1 MNSAEGA
8 GAVLEEVRRV
18 ADAAVAKLAV
28 TDRALHPLTD
38 AGNAERFVARYGQA
52 VRHVHGWG
60 TWLLWDGIRWARDER
75 REVRELAIETAR
87 HLYSES
93 VHIEDPKARE
103 AVGRHA
109 VKAEARERI
118 MAALDLASSMAP
130 VAVLPDDLDRNPLLL
145 NVENGTIDLSTGK
158 LRPHT
163 PADLLTKLAR
173 VAYDPAAAAP
183 RWTAFLEQ
191 VIPDA
196 EVRAYFKR
204 AIGYACTGSVSEHVL
219 FFCYGTGANGKSTFL
234 ETVRDLLGEGE
245 YAKAAQPDLLLAKK
259 QERHTV
265 ELADLRGMRLVST
278 VEAGEGRAW
287 DEVRVKWLTGGDT
300 VSARLMYGNPFSF
313 TPTHKF
319 LVAANHKPR
328 VSGTDVGFWR
338 RVHMIPWTVTIP
350 ESQRDPDL
358 RAKLRAELPGILRW
372 VVEGA
377 VEWRRAGLRP
387 PPAVL
392 AATQEYRSGED
403 VIAAFLDER
412 CELEDGARVVAAAL
426 YGEFRAWAERAGERP
441 LSAIRFGEAM
451 EERGYQRVKS
461 NGQKWFGGVQLK
473 AGRDA

>member
-1 MNSAEGA
+1 MNQATPLPKLAEDMTA
-8 GAVLEEVRRV
+8 SEV
-18 ADAAVAKLAV
+18 DAAP
-28 TDRALHPLTD
+28 PLTD
-38 AGNAERFVARYGQA
+38 AGNAERFVARHGHA
-52 VRHVHGWG
+52 ARFVHGWDA
-60 TWLLWDGIRWARDER
+60 WFLWDGARWARDER
-75 REVRELAIETAR
+75 REVRELAIETMRSLLAEAAD
-87 HLYSES
+87 L
-93 VHIEDPKARE
+93 EDPDERKRL
-103 AVGRHA
+103 VKHA
-109 VKAEARERI
+109 TTSERRDRI

-130 VAVLPDDLDRNPLLL
+130 VAVVPDDLDRGPLLL
-145 NVENGTIDLSTGK
+145 NVENGTIDLATGK
-158 LRPHT
+158 LRPHD
-163 PADLLTKLAR
+163 PADLMTKLAR
-173 VAYDPAAAAP
+173 VAYDSAAAAP
-183 RWTAFLEQ
+183 RWAAFLEQ

-196 EVRAYFKR
+196 DVRAYFKR
-204 AIGYACTGSVSEHVL
+204 AIGYAATGSVTEHVL
-219 FFCYGTGANGKSTFL
+219 FFLFGTGANGKSTAL
-234 ETVRDLLGEGE
+234 EALREILGEGE

-300 VSARLMYGNPFSF
+300 ISARLMYGNPFSF

-350 ESQRDPDL
+350 EAARDPDL

-372 VVEGA
+372 VVDGA
-377 VEWRRAGLRP
+377 VEWRRTGLRP

-403 VIAAFLDER
+403 VIAAFLDDR

-426 YGEFRAWAERAGERP
+426 YAEFRTWAERAGERP

-451 EERGYQRVKS
+451 EERGHQRVKS
-461 NGQKWFGGVQLK
+461 NGQRWFAGVQLK
-473 AGRDA
+473 TGRDS